1 MLISID
7 SHSTI
12 ENKAKAILYTQE
24 VSRYED
30 HYKDLLSQGYIPVI
44 NYLHKYYD
52 STCYH
57 TLMLVDP
64 KIWKSLDSE
73 KVNKLITSISEHSRA
88 SVLDTVLDMFDEE
101 VTLRV
106 SKKEVRL
113 LTLKLALTQYR
124 NIKKCNEED
133 EENDKSDGASIVKI
147 DPVEFNNWANEVLRE
162 QFDRDEIIE
171 AIEKNEEKSYEL

>member
-24 VSRYED
+24 ISRYED
-30 HYKDLLSQGYIPVI
+30 RYKDLLSLGYIPVI
-44 NYLHKYYD
+44 NYLNKYYD

-64 KIWKSLDSE
+64 KIWKSLDAE
-73 KVNKLITSISEHSRA
+73 KVNKLIASISEHSRS
-88 SVLDTVLDMFDEE
+88 SVLDTVLDMFDDE

-133 EENDKSDGASIVKI
+133 DSNDSEGSAIVKI
-147 DPVEFNNWANEVLRE
+147 DPVEFNNWANEVMKE
-162 QFDRDEIIE
+162 HFDRDEIIE
-171 AIEKNEEKSYEL
+171 AIESNEEKSYEL

>member
-30 HYKDLLSQGYIPVI
+30 RYKDLLSLGYIPVV
-44 NYLHKYYD
+44 NYLNKYYD

-64 KIWKSLDSE
+64 KIWKSLDTE
-73 KVNKLITSISEHSRA
+73 KVNKLITSISEHSRS
-88 SVLDTVLDMFDEE
+88 SVLDTVLDMFDDE

-124 NIKKCNEED
+124 NIKNCNEED
-133 EENDKSDGASIVKI
+133 EDNNKKDRTSIVKI
-147 DPVEFNNWANEVLRE
+147 DPVEFNNWANEVLKE
-162 QFDRDEIIE
+162 HFDRNEIIE
-171 AIEKNEEKSYEL
+171 AIESNEEKSYEL

>member
-7 SHSTI
+7 THSSI

-52 STCYH
+52 STCDH
-57 TLMLVDP
+57 VLMLVDP
-64 KIWKSLDSE
+64 KIWNSLDRE
-73 KVNKLITSISEHSRA
+73 KVDKLITSISEHSRN
-88 SVLDTVLDMFDEE
+88 SLLDTVLDMLDEE

-113 LTLKLALTQYR
+113 LTLRLALTQYI
-124 NIKKCNEED
+124 NIKKCNEE
-133 EENDKSDGASIVKI
+133 EEDNDNSDGTSIVKI

-171 AIEKNEEKSYEL
+171 AIENNEEKSYEL

>member
-24 VSRYED
+24 VSRYEG
-30 HYKDLLSQGYIPVI
+30 HYKDLLSLGYIPVI

-133 EENDKSDGASIVKI
+133 EDNNTDGTSIVKI

-171 AIEKNEEKSYEL
+171 AIENNEEKSYEL